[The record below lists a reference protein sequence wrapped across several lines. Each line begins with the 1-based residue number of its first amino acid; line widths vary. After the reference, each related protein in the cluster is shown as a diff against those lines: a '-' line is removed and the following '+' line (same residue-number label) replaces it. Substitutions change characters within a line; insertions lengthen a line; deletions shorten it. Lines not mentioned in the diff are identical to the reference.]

1 MPLDLLLQWSAL
13 LLAVAVAF
21 AVSATVGFVATLL
34 LAAPRPLPGA
44 PIEAPLR
51 PSPQDP
57 APEHAAE
64 RPSIESLAP
73 VADPVT

>member
-1 MPLDLLLQWSAL
+1 MPLDLLLQWGVL
-13 LLAVAVAF
+13 LTAVVVAF
-21 AVSATVGFVATLL
+21 AASATVGFVAALL

-44 PIEAPLR
+44 PNEAPLR

-64 RPSIESLAP
+64 RPSLENLAP